1 MKPAHNTLYARLFL
15 KRGPRLIHP
24 RTSRINNFKCAQII
38 RQAFTTSGR
47 PILKASVYFNY
58 RPLLRRERR
67 VKRQDTDRRVKNFIH
82 VFFFCLVYFVLV
94 PNKKLLLL
102 LLL

>member
-15 KRGPRLIHP
+15 KRGPRLIHS

-58 RPLLRRERR
+58 RPLLTLGRR
-67 VKRQDTDRRVKNFIH
+67 VKRQDTDRRVKILYTS
-82 VFFFCLVYFVLV
+82 FFLSCLFCVGAQ
-94 PNKKLLLL
+94 
-102 LLL
+102 

>member
-58 RPLLRRERR
+58 RPLLTLGRR
-67 VKRQDTDRRVKNFIH
+67 VKRQDTE
-82 VFFFCLVYFVLV
+82 
-94 PNKKLLLL
+94 
-102 LLL
+102 